1 MALLLADARLPD
13 GSHAHSGGMEQ
24 ATDDKV
30 VTGLATLTPFLRGR
44 LCSTG
49 RLAAFVAARACAL
62 DTGAWADLDAEV
74 TARIV
79 APALRATSRRQ
90 GRALLRTG
98 MVLVPKAGLTVVAE
112 SAPEGPHLAVA
123 QGALARAG
131 GLAPAEAA
139 LIAAYGTVVAAASA
153 ALRLLGLDPV
163 SVTAALAALAPEI
176 DHIAAEAAADAHGPA
191 RDLPAPAAPLTDLL
205 GERHAAREERLFA
218 S

>member
-24 ATDDKV
+24 ATDDGV
-30 VTGLATLTPFLRGR
+30 VTGLATLTPFLQGR
-44 LCSTG
+44 LDSAG
-49 RLAAFVAARACAL
+49 RLAAFVAARACTL
-62 DTGAWADLDAEV
+62 DPCTWADLDAEV
-74 TARIV
+74 TARVV

-98 MVLVPKAGLTVVAE
+98 MALVPAAGLAVVSE
-112 SAPEGPHLAVA
+112 SAPEGPHLAVV
-123 QGALARAG
+123 QGALARAA
-131 GLAPAEAA
+131 GLTPAEAA
-139 LIAAYGTVVAAASA
+139 LIAAYGTVVVAASA

-176 DHIAAEAAADAHGPA
+176 DRLTSEAAADAQGPA
-191 RDLPAPAAPLTDLL
+191 RHLPAPAAPLTDLL